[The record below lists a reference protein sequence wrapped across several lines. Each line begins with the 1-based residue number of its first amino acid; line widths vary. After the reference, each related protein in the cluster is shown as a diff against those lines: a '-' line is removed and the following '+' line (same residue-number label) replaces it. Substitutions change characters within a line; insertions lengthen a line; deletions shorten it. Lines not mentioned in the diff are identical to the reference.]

1 MSFDFGSFAGGVSK
15 TWDSKAIGG
24 AINQGML
31 NQDVQ
36 AAEDKAKED
45 QAALEH
51 LKKAQAEKGHR
62 VQDDTGEMFTYGA
75 SRAVD
80 DDWVKKQQERSANNR
95 TEAIKTAY
103 TKWKSPEA
111 YNNYLKSEA
120 EGSKASFEKFVTD
133 GKMGFAKE
141 LRDLRNNK
149 AAMVEKAVEMG
160 QLPQGSVFDPKSGQ
174 VLTPGQNGQMV
185 PMPISDADINSFM
198 DSYELQ
204 GWRKFGA
211 GIDDFQKGLQAEIA
225 LATKGDQ
232 IEAVGLKNKETKA
245 KINYLNTKGKAD
257 LITAGN
263 KGKGTPKK
271 PGKFTYQ
278 NSPTGDP
285 IQMDELGKPTGLKL
299 SPDGQLYE
307 GAFGDYAAYQN
318 AVSKAAELGI
328 TRQTNQETGGERY
341 VVNGKAFPNFYQAF
355 SAASKS
361 GGKKKQTT
369 KTAPTL
375 SPAEIAKRTQQN
387 KGQREQLGN
396 DDDAQMAIK
405 SVDGSRGK
413 AAIKTINDLRNR
425 TSAIDL
431 GKFQES
437 N

>member
-15 TWDSKAIGG
+15 TWDSNAIGG

-111 YNNYLKSEA
+111 YNTYLKSEA
-120 EGSKASFEKFVTD
+120 EGSKASFEKFITD
-133 GKMGFAKE
+133 GKMSFAKE
-141 LRDLRNNK
+141 LRDLRSNK

-211 GIDDFQKGLQAEIA
+211 GMDEFLKGQQAEIT

-245 KINYLNTKGKAD
+245 KIKYLGDAGKVKIIA
-257 LITAGN
+257 AN
-263 KGKGTPKK
+263 RKGTGGGTAK
-271 PGKFTYQ
+271 PGKFTYRDTPEG
-278 NSPTGDP
+278 NSIQLGPDGRPTGIMLD
-285 IQMDELGKPTGLKL
+285 
-299 SPDGQLYE
+299 SNGQPYE
-307 GAFGDYAAYQN
+307 GAFGSTENYQK
-318 AVSKAAELGI
+318 AVAQAPQLGI
-328 TRQTNQETGGERY
+328 TKQVNQETGEERY

-361 GGKKKQTT
+361 GGSKKEAI
-369 KTAPTL
+369 KTSPTL
-375 SPAEIAKRTQQN
+375 SPAEKAKRAQQN
-387 KGQREQLGN
+387 KAQRAQLAN

-405 SVDGSRGK
+405 SVDGSRVPKK
-413 AAIKTINDLRNR
+413 AAIDL
-425 TSAIDL
+425 S
-431 GKFQES
+431 KYQEDK
-437 N
+437 

>member
-111 YNNYLKSEA
+111 YNAYLKSEA

-133 GKMGFAKE
+133 GKMSFAKE
-141 LRDLRNNK
+141 LRDLRSNK

-160 QLPQGSVFDPKSGQ
+160 QLPKGSVFDPKSGQ

-211 GIDDFQKGLQAEIA
+211 GVDDFLKGQQAEIA

-232 IEAVGLKNKETKA
+232 IEAAGLKNKETKA
-245 KINYLNTKGKAD
+245 KINYLD
-257 LITAGN
+257 
-263 KGKGTPKK
+263 
-271 PGKFTYQ
+271 
-278 NSPTGDP
+278 
-285 IQMDELGKPTGLKL
+285 
-299 SPDGQLYE
+299 
-307 GAFGDYAAYQN
+307 
-318 AVSKAAELGI
+318 
-328 TRQTNQETGGERY
+328 R
-341 VVNGKAFPNFYQAF
+341 
-355 SAASKS
+355 
-361 GGKKKQTT
+361 
-369 KTAPTL
+369 
-375 SPAEIAKRTQQN
+375 
-387 KGQREQLGN
+387 
-396 DDDAQMAIK
+396 
-405 SVDGSRGK
+405 RGK
-413 AAIKTINDLRNR
+413 AAIIAAGSKGTTGGAAKPRKVKLGDPDENGTQLERDAETQQPTGYSTDARGSRWPNEFPTNQAYQEALAVAKKAGVEIIQNKEGAIAYQAGSKRFNSLSQANAYAMGYAKEVNNNAKQKRAQAIQTEARSPTGRAR
-425 TSAIDL
+425 TKAIQDAAL
-431 GKFQES
+431 KLVEEEENPYGDYYAE
-437 N
+437 

>member
-31 NQDVQ
+31 NRDIQ

-51 LKKAQAEKGHR
+51 LKKAQAEKGYR
-62 VQDDTGEMFTYGA
+62 VQDDTGETFTYGA
-75 SRAVD
+75 SRTVG

-111 YNNYLKSEA
+111 YNDYLKSEA

-133 GKMGFAKE
+133 GKMSFAKE
-141 LRDLRNNK
+141 LRDLRSNK

-185 PMPISDADINSFM
+185 PMPISDADINNFM

-211 GIDDFQKGLQAEIA
+211 GMDDFLKGQQAEIT

-232 IEAVGLKNKETKA
+232 IEAAGLKNKETKA
-245 KINYLNTKGKAD
+245 KIKYLGDIGKAK
-257 LITAGN
+257 LIAASQKGTTGGTVKPRKVKLDDPDENGTRLERDAETQQPTGYSTDARGSRWPNEFPTNQAYQEALAVAKKAGVQIVQNKEGAIAYQAGN
-263 KGKGTPKK
+263 KRFNSLSQANAFALDYAKGVNNNAQQKRAQAIETEAR
-271 PGKFTYQ
+271 
-278 NSPTGDP
+278 SPAGRARTKA
-285 IQMDELGKPTGLKL
+285 IQDAALKL
-299 SPDGQLYE
+299 AEEEENPY
-307 GAFGDYAAYQN
+307 GDYY
-318 AVSKAAELGI
+318 AE
-328 TRQTNQETGGERY
+328 
-341 VVNGKAFPNFYQAF
+341 
-355 SAASKS
+355 
-361 GGKKKQTT
+361 
-369 KTAPTL
+369 
-375 SPAEIAKRTQQN
+375 
-387 KGQREQLGN
+387 
-396 DDDAQMAIK
+396 
-405 SVDGSRGK
+405 
-413 AAIKTINDLRNR
+413 
-425 TSAIDL
+425 
-431 GKFQES
+431 
-437 N
+437 

>member
-75 SRAVD
+75 SRTVD

-141 LRDLRNNK
+141 LRDLRSNK

-160 QLPQGSVFDPKSGQ
+160 QLPKGSVFDPKSGQ

-185 PMPISDADINSFM
+185 PMQISDADINSFM

-211 GIDDFQKGLQAEIA
+211 GMDDFLKGQQAEIA

-232 IEAVGLKNKETKA
+232 IEAAGLKNKETKA
-245 KINYLNTKGKAD
+245 KINYLD
-257 LITAGN
+257 
-263 KGKGTPKK
+263 
-271 PGKFTYQ
+271 
-278 NSPTGDP
+278 
-285 IQMDELGKPTGLKL
+285 
-299 SPDGQLYE
+299 
-307 GAFGDYAAYQN
+307 
-318 AVSKAAELGI
+318 
-328 TRQTNQETGGERY
+328 R
-341 VVNGKAFPNFYQAF
+341 
-355 SAASKS
+355 
-361 GGKKKQTT
+361 
-369 KTAPTL
+369 
-375 SPAEIAKRTQQN
+375 
-387 KGQREQLGN
+387 
-396 DDDAQMAIK
+396 
-405 SVDGSRGK
+405 RGK
-413 AAIKTINDLRNR
+413 AAIIAAGSKGTTGGTPKPRKVKLGDPDENGTQLERDAETQQPTGYSTDARGNR
-425 TSAIDL
+425 WPNEFPTNQAYQEALAVAQKAGVQIVQNKEGAIAYQAGDKRFNSL
-431 GKFQES
+431 SQANAFALDYAKGVNNNAKQKRAQAIQTEARS
-437 N
+437 PAGRARTMAIQDAALKLAEEEENPYGDYYAE

>member
-111 YNNYLKSEA
+111 YNAYLKSEA

-211 GIDDFQKGLQAEIA
+211 GMDDFLKGQQAEIT

-232 IEAVGLKNKETKA
+232 IEAAGLKNKKTQAE
-245 KINYLNTKGKAD
+245 IDFLNKKGKAA
-257 LITAGN
+257 IIAAGS
-263 KGKGTPKK
+263 KGTGGTAK
-271 PGKFTYQ
+271 PGKFTYRD
-278 NSPTGDP
+278 NPSGDP
-285 IQMDELGKPTGLKL
+285 IQLGPDGRPTGLML
-299 SPDGQLYE
+299 GPNGQTYE
-307 GAFGDYAAYQN
+307 GAFGSMENYQK
-318 AVSKAAELGI
+318 AVAQAPQLGI
-328 TRQTNQETGGERY
+328 TRQTNQETGEERY
-341 VVNGKAFPNFYQAF
+341 VVNGKTFPNFYQAF

-361 GGKKKQTT
+361 GGSKKEAI
-369 KTAPTL
+369 KTSPTL
-375 SPAEIAKRTQQN
+375 SPAEKAKRAQQN
-387 KGQREQLGN
+387 KAQRAQLAN

-405 SVDGSRGK
+405 SVDGSRVPKK
-413 AAIKTINDLRNR
+413 AAIDL
-425 TSAIDL
+425 S
-431 GKFQES
+431 KYQEDK
-437 N
+437 

>member
-1 MSFDFGSFAGGVSK
+1 MSFNFGSFAGGVSK

-111 YNNYLKSEA
+111 YNDYLKSEA

-133 GKMGFAKE
+133 GKMSFAKE
-141 LRDLRNNK
+141 LRDLRSNK

-211 GIDDFQKGLQAEIA
+211 GMDEFLKGQQAEIT

-245 KINYLNTKGKAD
+245 KIKYLGDAGKAK
-257 LITAGN
+257 IIAAN
-263 KGKGTPKK
+263 RKGTGGGTAK
-271 PGKFTYQ
+271 PGKFTYRDTPEG
-278 NSPTGDP
+278 NSIQLGPDGRPTGIMLD
-285 IQMDELGKPTGLKL
+285 
-299 SPDGQLYE
+299 SNGQPYE
-307 GAFGDYAAYQN
+307 GAFGSTENYQK
-318 AVSKAAELGI
+318 AVAQAPQLGI
-328 TRQTNQETGGERY
+328 TKQVNQETGEERY

-361 GGKKKQTT
+361 GGSKKEAI
-369 KTAPTL
+369 KTSPTL
-375 SPAEIAKRTQQN
+375 SPAEKAKRAQQN
-387 KGQREQLGN
+387 KAQRAQLAN

-405 SVDGSRGK
+405 SVDGSRVPKK
-413 AAIKTINDLRNR
+413 AAIDL
-425 TSAIDL
+425 S
-431 GKFQES
+431 KYQEDK
-437 N
+437 

>member
-111 YNNYLKSEA
+111 YNTYLKSEA

-211 GIDDFQKGLQAEIA
+211 GMDDFLKGQQAEIA

-232 IEAVGLKNKETKA
+232 IEAAGLKNKKTQAEIDYLNQSGKA
-245 KINYLNTKGKAD
+245 KIIAANR
-257 LITAGN
+257 
-263 KGKGTPKK
+263 KGTGGGTAK
-271 PGKFTYQ
+271 PGKFTYRDTPEG
-278 NSPTGDP
+278 NSIQLGPDGRPTGIMLD
-285 IQMDELGKPTGLKL
+285 
-299 SPDGQLYE
+299 SNGQPYE
-307 GAFGDYAAYQN
+307 GAFGSMENYQK
-318 AVSKAAELGI
+318 AVVQAPQLGI
-328 TRQTNQETGGERY
+328 TKQVNQETGEERY

-361 GGKKKQTT
+361 GGSKKEAI
-369 KTAPTL
+369 KTSPTL
-375 SPAEIAKRTQQN
+375 SPAEKAKRAQQN
-387 KGQREQLGN
+387 KAQRAQLAN

-405 SVDGSRGK
+405 SVDGSRVPKK
-413 AAIKTINDLRNR
+413 AAIDL
-425 TSAIDL
+425 S
-431 GKFQES
+431 KYQEDK
-437 N
+437 